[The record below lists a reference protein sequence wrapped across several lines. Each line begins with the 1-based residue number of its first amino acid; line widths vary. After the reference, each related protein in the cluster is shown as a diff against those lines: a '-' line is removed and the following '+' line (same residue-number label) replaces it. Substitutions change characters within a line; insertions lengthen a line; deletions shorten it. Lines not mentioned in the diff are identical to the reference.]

1 MRVKS
6 MAKKD
11 LTIVS
16 LEADPELSLEELCET
31 CHITPRFICELVEYG
46 TLEPRGVSIEMWRF
60 DTGHLRRIQ
69 RVLRLQHDLEINL
82 AGAALA
88 IDLMDQI
95 DQLKA
100 QVALLEKSLGER

>member
-1 MRVKS
+1 
-6 MAKKD
+6 MAKKE
-11 LTIVS
+11 LTVVALEANPEVS
-16 LEADPELSLEELCET
+16 LDELCEM
-31 CHITPRFICELVEYG
+31 CQITTSYICELVEYG
-46 TLEPRGVSIEMWRF
+46 TLEPKGVSIDAWRF
-60 DTGHLRRIQ
+60 DTSHLQRIQ

-100 QVALLEKSLGER
+100 QVELLEKSLKLGERR